1 MPESLDWSRWPNFS
15 KSEFDCRCCGMADMD
30 PAFLDK
36 LQAIRDQLG
45 PMTITSGY
53 RCSQYNARI
62 SSTGNFG
69 PHTTGMAADI
79 SCSGPKAHKLIR
91 LAMEHDITG
100 IGVKQSGPWEGRF
113 IHLDIIGGGKRPWI
127 WSYR

>member
-15 KSEFDCRCCGMADMD
+15 EDEFKCRCCGVARMD
-30 PAFLDK
+30 PDFLSN
-36 LQAIRDQLG
+36 LQAIRDQVG
-45 PMTITSGY
+45 PMQINSGY

-69 PHTTGMAADI
+69 PHTTGKAADI
-79 SCSGPKAHKLIR
+79 SCSGQKAHAIMVSAIALG
-91 LAMEHDITG
+91 MTG
-100 IGVKQSGPWEGRF
+100 FGVKQNGPHESRF
-113 IHLDIIGGGKRPWI
+113 IHLDTLTEGSRPWV